1 MATQA
6 EPPAAEVAHMRVPDF
21 FIVGTPKTGT
31 TALHAM
37 LRTHPQIFM
46 PKTKEPQYLA
56 SDMRP
61 LPKHENAPREI
72 WCPKT
77 LAAYLA
83 LFSNATPEQRAGEA
97 TPTYLWSRTAADRI
111 ADLQPNARVIAIMRE
126 PASFLR
132 SLHLAFL
139 GGGNEAER
147 DLEKAMSLEAA
158 RRTGKDIPRSS
169 HRPQLL
175 QYSEHVRYV
184 EQLNRYRARFSPEQM
199 LVLIYDDFRADNEAT
214 LSQVLQFL
222 EVEDNSAIAVKWV
235 NVSKQSVHS
244 RRGRNLMN
252 SISRGRGPLARST
265 KVTVKAVTTVPVRRA
280 VRKGVDQ
287 ISRHRLM
294 SAEVPPPAESFMHE
308 LRVRYKPEVEALSDY
323 LGRDLVTL
331 WGYDKLG

>member
-1 MATQA
+1 MAAQVDSS
-6 EPPAAEVAHMRVPDF
+6 AASVAHPRVPDF

-56 SDMRP
+56 SDLRP
-61 LPKHENAPREI
+61 RPKHENAPREI

-83 LFSNATPEQRAGEA
+83 LFSNAKPEQQAGEA

-111 ADLQPNARVIAIMRE
+111 ADLQPNARLIAIVRE

-139 GGGNEAER
+139 RGGNEAER

-158 RRTGKDIPRSS
+158 RRVGKDIPRGS
-169 HRPQLL
+169 HKPQLL

-184 EQLNRYRARFSPEQM
+184 EQLSRYRARFSPEQM

-222 EVEDNSAIAVKWV
+222 QVEDNSAIAVKWV
-235 NVSKQSVHS
+235 NVSQQSVHS

-287 ISRHRLM
+287 LSGHRLV
-294 SAEVPPPAESFMHE
+294 SANVPPPEESFMHE
-308 LRVRYKPEVEALSDY
+308 LRVRFKPEVEALSDY

-331 WGYDKLG
+331 WGYDRLS